1 MTLRHPPGHRDAR
14 RRGPTTSATGM
25 RQTTRQQRIPQ
36 DAIPTSKYSTLAA
49 AAALARAAAAHLNE
63 ELDARRAIGELPTR
77 ELSQLLPVAR
87 FMHERLA
94 TLAAQEGGQ

>member
-1 MTLRHPPGHRDAR
+1 
-14 RRGPTTSATGM
+14 M

-36 DAIPTSKYSTLAA
+36 DTIPTSKYSTLAA